1 MPGLGVERLE
11 APIVENE
18 QLDAA
23 EGAEEPAIAA
33 VAAGERE
40 IAEELG
46 HALVEDGAV
55 VAAGLVTEGCGEP
68 TFADTG
74 RARDILRKNSPSK
87 LSSDIRI
94 IRAPANTSS
103 PFDVFAIE
111 GATTL

>member
-1 MPGLGVERLE
+1 VPERR
-11 APIVENE
+11 
-18 QLDAA
+18 
-23 EGAEEPAIAA
+23 GEPA
-33 VAAGERE
+33 
-40 IAEELG
+40 L
-46 HALVEDGAV
+46 
-55 VAAGLVTEGCGEP
+55 
-68 TFADTG
+68 ADAG